1 MMSTVA
7 TRPKLSSDRLFYP
20 AVSVVAACA
29 IFYGFARSWYLRPFL
44 PVASDLPVLT
54 PLLVV
59 HGTVFTAWLLLCV
72 LQPLLIGANRRDLHR
87 TLGYAGAA
95 TAALMVVLMIATC
108 LVALPEPH
116 PGGFPTSG
124 LFLSVNLALA
134 IEFSVII
141 TLAIRTRSRPGWHKR
156 LILLSLVPLL
166 PPGLARWPEVFGPPL
181 FTCDLIIIAGC
192 VYDAISRRRIHTVW
206 LVSLPFMIIIGV
218 GTIAIGF
225 TPAWQNFANWITTKT
240 S

>member
-1 MMSTVA
+1 MSTL
-7 TRPKLSSDRLFYP
+7 TRRPKLSSDRLFYP
-20 AVSVVAACA
+20 VVSVAAA
-29 IFYGFARSWYLRPFL
+29 LAVFFGFARSWFLRPFL
-44 PVASDLPVLT
+44 PGASDLPVLT

-59 HGTVFTAWLLLCV
+59 HGTVFTAWLLFCV

-87 TLGYAGAA
+87 TLGYGGAA
-95 TAALMVVLMIATC
+95 TAVLMVVLMSVTC
-108 LVALPEPH
+108 LVAMREPH

-141 TLAIRTRSRPGWHKR
+141 ALAIRYRSRPDWHKR

-166 PPGLARWPEVFGPPL
+166 PPGLARWPVVLGPPL

-192 VYDAISRRRIHTVW
+192 VYDAMSQRRIHTVW
-206 LVSLPFMIIIGV
+206 LVSLPLMIIIGIAA
-218 GTIAIGF
+218 IAIGF
-225 TPAWQNFANWITTKT
+225 APAWQNFANWITTKT
-240 S
+240 I